1 MGLLNCEAYE
11 STPDGESSPIRRRPD
26 VTAHPST
33 EATEDR
39 DDAGARLNSVANPRR
54 VRWTALQG
62 ASQEH

>member
-1 MGLLNCEAYE
+1 M
-11 STPDGESSPIRRRPD
+11 
-26 VTAHPST
+26 TAHPSS

-39 DDAGARLNSVANPRR
+39 DDAGARLSSVANPRR